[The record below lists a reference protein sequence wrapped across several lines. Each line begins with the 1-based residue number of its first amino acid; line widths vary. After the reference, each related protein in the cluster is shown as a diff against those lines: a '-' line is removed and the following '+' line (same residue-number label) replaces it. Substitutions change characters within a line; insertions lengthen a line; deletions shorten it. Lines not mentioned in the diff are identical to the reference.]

1 MTKKKVFI
9 IGEINVDLIMTGEN
23 VDPQWNQEKLVDSFD
38 LVLGSSSCI
47 TAAGLAG
54 LGMDVY
60 FVGLVG
66 DDVFGHF
73 CVEELKKKGINT
85 SYVKLVPHI
94 QTGVTLSLSTSK
106 DRALL
111 TYMGTISE
119 LGPEDIPGEIY
130 DLADHIHFGS
140 YFLQTNMKKHWKDVL
155 LQARSKNVT
164 TSFDTGWDPNEE
176 WDRDKI
182 LSLMEDVTLFIPS
195 EVEINNIFDLNDVSH
210 VEGILPEKHEN
221 VVVKLGAKGSMM
233 IDELGKTTKASGYS
247 ITPVDTTGA
256 GDSFNAG
263 LIYGYLHGKK
273 NTDLLEFA
281 NACGAMATLRIG
293 GASTVPS
300 VADVIAFQA
309 DNSIVN
315 L

>member
-1 MTKKKVFI
+1 MTKKKIFI

-23 VDPQWNQEKLVDSFD
+23 VEPQWNQEKLVDSFD

-119 LGPEDIPGEIY
+119 LGPNDIPEEIY

-140 YFLQTNMKKHWKDVL
+140 YFLQTNMKQHWKDVL
-155 LQARSKNVT
+155 IKARSKNVT
-164 TSFDTGWDPNEE
+164 TSFDTGWDPNEK
-176 WDRDKI
+176 WDRDVI
-182 LSLMEDVTLFIPS
+182 LSLMEDVNLFIPS
-195 EVEINNIFDLNDVSH
+195 EVEINNIFELNDVSQ
-210 VEGILPEKHEN
+210 VKEILPEKYEN
-221 VVVKLGAKGSMM
+221 VIVKLGAKGSMM
-233 IDELGKTTKASGYS
+233 INAQGNTTRVSGYS
-247 ITPVDTTGA
+247 IKPIDTTGA

-263 LIYGYLHGKK
+263 LIYGYLHGLK
-273 NTDLLEFA
+273 NSELLEFA
-281 NACGAMATLRIG
+281 NACGALATLRIG
-293 GASTVPS
+293 GASSVPS
-300 VADVIAFQA
+300 VADVIAFQTE
-309 DNSIVN
+309 NKIVN
-315 L
+315 

>member
-1 MTKKKVFI
+1 MTKKKVFV

-23 VDPQWNQEKLVDSFD
+23 VEPQWNQEKLVDSFD

-60 FVGLVG
+60 FVGMVG

-85 SYVKLVPHI
+85 SYVKFASHI

-119 LGPEDIPGEIY
+119 LGPEDIPEEIF
-130 DLADHIHFGS
+130 DQADHIHFGS
-140 YFLQTNMKKHWKDVL
+140 YFLQTNMKQHWKDVL
-155 LQARSKNVT
+155 IKARSKNVT
-164 TSFDTGWDPNEE
+164 TSFDTGWDPNEK
-176 WDRDKI
+176 WDRDEI
-182 LSLMEDVTLFIPS
+182 LSLIEDVTLFIPS
-195 EVEINNIFDLNDVSH
+195 EVEILNIFELDDVSQ
-210 VEGILPEKHEN
+210 VEEILPKKHEN
-221 VVVKLGAKGSMM
+221 VVVKLGSKGSMM
-233 IDELGKTTKASGYS
+233 IDAHRNATKASGYK
-247 ITPVDTTGA
+247 ITPIDTTGA

-263 LIYGYLHGKK
+263 LIYGFLHGMES
-273 NTDLLEFA
+273 TDLLEFA
-281 NACGAMATLRIG
+281 NACGALATLRIG

-300 VADVIAFQA
+300 VADVMAFQA
-309 DNSIVN
+309 DHKIVK
-315 L
+315 

>member
-1 MTKKKVFI
+1 MTKKKIFI

-23 VDPQWNQEKLVDSFD
+23 VEPQWNQEKLVDSFD

-85 SYVKLVPHI
+85 SYVKLVPYI

-119 LGPEDIPGEIY
+119 LGPNDIPEEIY

-140 YFLQTNMKKHWKDVL
+140 YFLQTNMKQHWKDVL
-155 LQARSKNVT
+155 IKARSKKVT
-164 TSFDTGWDPNEE
+164 TSFDTGWDPNEK
-176 WDRDKI
+176 WDRDVI
-182 LSLMEDVTLFIPS
+182 LSLMEDVSLFIPS
-195 EVEINNIFDLNDVSH
+195 EVEINNIFELNDVSQ
-210 VEGILPEKHEN
+210 VKKIFPEKYEN
-221 VVVKLGAKGSMM
+221 VTVKLGAKGSMM
-233 IDELGKTTKASGYS
+233 INAQGNTTRVSGYS
-247 ITPVDTTGA
+247 IKPIDTTGA

-263 LIYGYLHGKK
+263 LIYGYLHGLK
-273 NTDLLEFA
+273 NSELLEFA
-281 NACGAMATLRIG
+281 NACGALATLRIG
-293 GASTVPS
+293 GASSVPS
-300 VADVIAFQA
+300 VADVIAFQTE
-309 DNSIVN
+309 NKIVN
-315 L
+315 

>member
-1 MTKKKVFI
+1 MTKKKIFI

-23 VDPQWNQEKLVDSFD
+23 VEPQWNQEKLVDSFD

-73 CVEELKKKGINT
+73 CVEELNKKGINT
-85 SYVKLVPHI
+85 TYVKLVPHI

-119 LGPEDIPGEIY
+119 LGPEDIPEEIY

-155 LQARSKNVT
+155 IKARSQNVT
-164 TSFDTGWDPNEE
+164 TSFDTGWDPNEK
-176 WDRDKI
+176 WDRDVI
-182 LSLMEDVTLFIPS
+182 LSLMEDVSLFIPS
-195 EVEINNIFDLNDVSH
+195 EVEINNIFGLEDVSQ
-210 VEGILPEKHEN
+210 VEGILPEQHEN

-233 IDELGKTTKASGYS
+233 IDPQGNSTRASGYS
-247 ITPVDTTGA
+247 ITPIDTTGA

-263 LIYGYLHGKK
+263 LIYGYLHGMK
-273 NTDLLEFA
+273 NNDLLVFA
-281 NACGAMATLRIG
+281 NACGALATLRIG

-300 VADVIAFQA
+300 VEDVIAFQA
-309 DNSIVN
+309 GHKIMI
-315 L
+315 